1 MTISSVFSEMGR
13 LIDQVSKDRG
23 IERQIVVN
31 AIVSGLLSAARK
43 KFGTYRDIEAKF
55 NEETGK
61 LELYEFKEVVT
72 DEKFIDEQI
81 EIKLT
86 EALKMDPEAQIGDQ
100 IGVALEPEDLGRI
113 DAHTARQV
121 VAQSLQSAE
130 NEVVFNEFEKRKGE
144 IVSGVVRRVERGMI
158 VVDMD
163 RTEAYIPRREQ
174 IYGEQYNPG
183 DRIQGYIL
191 EVRQTTRGPQII
203 MSRAHSNYLIKL
215 FEKEVPEIYEGIVK
229 IVSAAREPGQRAK
242 IAVYSNDSAV
252 HPVGSCV
259 GMKGSRVQNITQELK
274 GERIDV
280 IVWEDD
286 PVQFVCNALAPA
298 KISKVLVDEEN
309 KEMEVIVSD
318 DQLSLAIGKK
328 GQNVQLAVKL
338 TEWRLNIVSLTEF
351 EDKKRKSIFNLKLL
365 SDVTEP
371 MLENIYQCG
380 VTSVQGLADS
390 SLDTIMNIPGYES
403 QPQAEKLI
411 QKAKDLVAEYKEAG
425 KEFPKAPELQKK
437 TRIPVGDIKAQA
449 DQQLKEEL
457 AQLSDADK
465 SSSSLDPVVDS
476 QSADAQAVTETAVS
490 KEESCFRRYER
501 NYFNSQSRN
510 QRRTCFRRHERDCFN
525 SQSRNQRRTCFRRHE
540 RNYFNSQSRNQRRTC
555 FRRHER
561 NYFNSQSRN
570 QRRTCFRRYERD
582 CFNSQSRNQRR
593 TCFRRHER
601 NYFNSQSRNQR
612 RTCFRRHE
620 RNYFNSQSRNQR
632 RTCFRRHERSE
643 NRNRQCQSKKRK
655 AIRQTVVKK
664 VY

>member
-1 MTISSVFSEMGR
+1 MATISSVFSEMGR

-61 LELYEFKEVVT
+61 LELYEFKEVVA
-72 DEKFIDEQI
+72 DDKFIDEQI
-81 EIKLT
+81 EIKFT

-100 IGVALEPEDLGRI
+100 IGVALEPEALGRI

-158 VVDMD
+158 VVDME

-174 IYGEQYNPG
+174 IYGEKYNPG

-203 MSRAHSNYLIKL
+203 MSRSHSNYLIKL

-286 PVQFVCNALAPA
+286 SVQFVCNALAPA

-309 KEMEVIVSD
+309 KEMEVIVAD
-318 DQLSLAIGKK
+318 DQLSLAIGKR
-328 GQNVQLAVKL
+328 GQNVQLAVNL
-338 TEWRLNIVSLTEF
+338 TGWRLNIVSLTEF
-351 EDKKRKSIFNLKLL
+351 EDKKRQAIFNLKLL

-380 VTSVQGLADS
+380 IASVQELADS

-403 QPQAEKLI
+403 KEQAEKLI

-437 TRIPVGDIKAQA
+437 TKIPIGDVKAQA

-457 AQLSDADK
+457 AQLSDADG
-465 SSSSLDPVVDS
+465 SSSSSELVAGS
-476 QSADAQAVTETAVS
+476 QSADAEVEKETAVS
-490 KEESCFRRYER
+490 KNEQEVKEETVSTDTPEAVK
-501 NYFNSQSRN
+501 
-510 QRRTCFRRHERDCFN
+510 E
-525 SQSRNQRRTCFRRHE
+525 
-540 RNYFNSQSRNQRRTC
+540 
-555 FRRHER
+555 
-561 NYFNSQSRN
+561 
-570 QRRTCFRRYERD
+570 
-582 CFNSQSRNQRR
+582 
-593 TCFRRHER
+593 
-601 NYFNSQSRNQR
+601 
-612 RTCFRRHE
+612 
-620 RNYFNSQSRNQR
+620 
-632 RTCFRRHERSE
+632 
-643 NRNRQCQSKKRK
+643 
-655 AIRQTVVKK
+655 TVVSKNEQEVKEETVSTDTPEAVKETVVSKNEQEVKEETVSTDTPEVEKETASSNNKEIKEEPFGEDTKEVKTEGDSAEVKK
-664 VY
+664 EE

>member
-1 MTISSVFSEMGR
+1 MSTISSVFSEMGR

-23 IERQIVVN
+23 IERQVVVN

-72 DEKFIDEQI
+72 DDKFVDEQI
-81 EIKLT
+81 EIKLS
-86 EALKMDPEAQIGDQ
+86 EALKMDPDAQVGDQ
-100 IGVALEPEDLGRI
+100 IGVALEPEVLGRI

-144 IVSGVVRRVERGMI
+144 IISGVVRRVERGMI
-158 VVDMD
+158 VVDMEK
-163 RTEAYIPRREQ
+163 TEAYIPRKEQ
-174 IYGEQYNPG
+174 IYGEKYNPG

-286 PVQFVCNALAPA
+286 SVQYVCNALAPA

-309 KEMEVIVSD
+309 KEMEVIVAD
-318 DQLSLAIGKK
+318 DQLSLAIGKR
-328 GQNVQLAVKL
+328 GQNVQLAVNL
-338 TEWRLNIVSLTEF
+338 TGWRLNIVSLTEF
-351 EDKKRKSIFNLKLL
+351 EEKKRQAVFNLKLL
-365 SDVTEP
+365 PDITEP

-380 VTSVQGLADS
+380 VSSVQELADS
-390 SLDTIMNIPGYES
+390 SLETIMSIPGYES
-403 QPQAEKLI
+403 EEQAGKLI
-411 QKAKDLVAEYKEAG
+411 QKAKDLVAEYKKAD

-437 TRIPVGDIKAQA
+437 TKIPVGDVKAQA

-457 AQLSDADK
+457 AQLSDTSKSVSAD
-465 SSSSLDPVVDS
+465 PTVDS
-476 QSADAQAVTETAVS
+476 EPSEKQNEAEPEVSINKKETDVSADPQEA
-490 KEESCFRRYER
+490 KEELDVSTNEEEIKKEVDKPVDK
-501 NYFNSQSRN
+501 QEIKKE
-510 QRRTCFRRHERDCFN
+510 TE
-525 SQSRNQRRTCFRRHE
+525 
-540 RNYFNSQSRNQRRTC
+540 
-555 FRRHER
+555 
-561 NYFNSQSRN
+561 
-570 QRRTCFRRYERD
+570 
-582 CFNSQSRNQRR
+582 
-593 TCFRRHER
+593 
-601 NYFNSQSRNQR
+601 
-612 RTCFRRHE
+612 
-620 RNYFNSQSRNQR
+620 
-632 RTCFRRHERSE
+632 SE
-643 NRNRQCQSKKRK
+643 KK
-655 AIRQTVVKK
+655 Q
-664 VY
+664 